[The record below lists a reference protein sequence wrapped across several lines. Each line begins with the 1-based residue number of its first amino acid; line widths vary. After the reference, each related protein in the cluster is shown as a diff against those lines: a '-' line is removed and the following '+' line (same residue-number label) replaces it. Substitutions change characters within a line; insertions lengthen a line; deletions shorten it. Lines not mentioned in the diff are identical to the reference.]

1 MVGKKKANQL
11 GRSLIK
17 ARFSNTHKRK
27 VDENMLHAA
36 DLNDGYDWARLNL
49 NSVVEEDTFQD
60 FLRKAELAG
69 TEFAAEKLNIK
80 FVNPKSNVGI
90 LTDTEKKDMDVLI
103 KANENLLKI
112 PRRPKWTKDTTLEE
126 LNANES
132 KSFLEWR
139 RDLSLLQ
146 ENEGLVITPYEKNLE
161 FWRQLWRVIERS
173 DVLVQIVDARNP
185 LLFRSEDLERYVKEV
200 DPNKQNIL
208 LLNKADFL
216 TDEQRDYWAKYFDD
230 QNLRVAFFSAIE
242 PVDDII
248 EEQSED
254 SQESDSESDES
265 DQEQSENEK
274 QISLDT
280 LKERVEEISNNI
292 NEAEKELE
300 SIVNEPIEVPENSIV
315 EAACSNFTDKN
326 NPKILTRLELI
337 EFFKDIRKIHP
348 ACKSKDNIVIGLMGY
363 PNVGK
368 SSTINALLQEKK
380 VSVSA
385 TPGKTKHF
393 QTLYLDQE
401 IILCDCCGLVLPSFC
416 YTKADMILNGIL
428 PIDQMRDHVPP
439 VNTLCTLIPRHILED
454 TYGILI
460 TKPMEGEDPDRAP
473 HSEELLLAYGYNRGY
488 MTANGQPDQS
498 RSARRVLKDFVN
510 GKLLYCYGPP
520 TIDQKDFHHF
530 PERHNKELSV
540 ENLPPR
546 QQRAMKIAK
555 KASSKDIDDLFFQAN
570 DRNAHIKGRNLMGEK
585 QQIRIN
591 VIGAQ
596 PAGSTTSMGVI
607 GKKSKA
613 PKREKREKL
622 RRKYA
627 HLDQH

>member
-1 MVGKKKANQL
+1 M
-11 GRSLIK
+11 
-17 ARFSNTHKRK
+17 
-27 VDENMLHAA
+27 
-36 DLNDGYDWARLNL
+36 NL

-69 TEFAAEKLNIK
+69 TEFQAEKLNIK

-90 LTDTEKKDMDVLI
+90 LSDTEMKDMEKLI
-103 KANENLLKI
+103 TDHKDMLKI
-112 PRRPKWTKDTTLEE
+112 PRRPQWTKETTPEE

-146 ENEGLVITPYEKNLE
+146 EKEGLVITPYEKNLE

-185 LLFRSEDLERYVKEV
+185 LLFRCEDLEKYVKEV
-200 DPNKQNIL
+200 DQNKQNIV
-208 LLNKADFL
+208 LLNKADYL
-216 TDEQRDYWAKYFDD
+216 TDEQRAAWAKYFDD
-230 QNLRVAFFSAIE
+230 QNLKVAFFSALEAEEKDKIIDE
-242 PVDDII
+242 DSEVSTDESNNEESDRESNDMSLDDIKEKVKEI
-248 EEQSED
+248 EKNISEA
-254 SQESDSESDES
+254 
-265 DQEQSENEK
+265 ENELEK
-274 QISLDT
+274 IASGATSLMP
-280 LKERVEEISNNI
+280 EESPVE
-292 NEAEKELE
+292 
-300 SIVNEPIEVPENSIV
+300 
-315 EAACSNFTDKN
+315 DGKN
-326 NPKILTRLELI
+326 NPKILSRLELI
-337 EFFKDIRKIHP
+337 EFFKNIKKTHLS
-348 ACKSKDNIVIGLMGY
+348 CQEKDSIVIGLMGY

-368 SSTINALLQEKK
+368 SSTINALLQAKK

-393 QTLYLDQE
+393 QTLYLEKDL
-401 IILCDCCGLVLPSFC
+401 ILCDCCGLVLPSFC

-428 PIDQMRDHVPP
+428 PIDQMRDHVPA

-460 TKPMEGEDPDRAP
+460 TKPIEGEDENRPP
-473 HSEELLLAYGYNRGY
+473 HSEELLLAYGFNRGY

-498 RSARRVLKDFVN
+498 RSARRILKDFVN
-510 GKLLYCYGPP
+510 GKLLYCYAPP
-520 TIDQKDFHHF
+520 KVDQNEFHKF
-530 PERHNKELSV
+530 PERNHKKLAI

-546 QQRAMKIAK
+546 QQRAIKIAK
-555 KASSKDIDDLFFQAN
+555 KATSKEIDDIFFQSN
-570 DRNAHIKGRNLMGEK
+570 DTTVHVKGRNLMGEK

-591 VIGAQ
+591 PIGAQ
-596 PAGSTTSMGVI
+596 QVSSTSSLMTT

-613 PKREKREKL
+613 PKKEKREKL

>member
-1 MVGKKKANQL
+1 
-11 GRSLIK
+11 
-17 ARFSNTHKRK
+17 
-27 VDENMLHAA
+27 
-36 DLNDGYDWARLNL
+36 L

-90 LTDTEKKDMDVLI
+90 LTDTEKKDMDKLI
-103 KANENLLKI
+103 KDNENLLKI
-112 PRRPKWTKDTTLEE
+112 PRRPKWTKETTLEE

-185 LLFRSEDLERYVKEV
+185 LLFRSEDLEKYVKEV
-200 DPNKQNIL
+200 DPNKQNII

-216 TDEQRDYWAKYFDD
+216 SDEQREIWAKYFDEH
-230 QNLRVAFFSAIE
+230 NLKIAFFSAIE
-242 PVDDII
+242 PEDDTIK
-248 EEQSED
+248 EESE
-254 SQESDSESDES
+254 ESGSEIDS
-265 DQEQSENEK
+265 DQEESEDEEEM
-274 QISLDT
+274 SLDS
-280 LKERVEEISNNI
+280 LKEKVEEISSTI

-300 SIVNEPIEVPENSIV
+300 SIINEPKAVPEIPLS
-315 EAACSNFTDKN
+315 EAAACSSIASNESDKN
-326 NPKILTRLELI
+326 NSKILSRLELI
-337 EFFKDIRKIHP
+337 EFFKDIKKSHP
-348 ACKSKDNIVIGLMGY
+348 LCKDKENIVIGLMGY

-368 SSTINALLQEKK
+368 SSTINALLQAKK

-393 QTLYLDQE
+393 QTLFLDRE

-460 TKPMEGEDPDRAP
+460 TKPMEGEDPNRPP
-473 HSEELLLAYGYNRGY
+473 HSEELLLTYGYNRGY

-498 RSARRVLKDFVN
+498 RSARKVLKDFVN

-520 TIDQKDFHHF
+520 TIDQKDFHKF
-530 PERHNKELSV
+530 PERHNKEQTL

-555 KASSKDIDDLFFQAN
+555 KASSKDIDDLFFQPN
-570 DRNAHIKGRNLMGEK
+570 DRNAHVKGRNLMGEK
-585 QQIRIN
+585 QQIRLN

-596 PAGSTTSMGVI
+596 QIGSTSSLGII
-607 GKKSKA
+607 GKKSA